1 MLLRQIAQPDDVWFH
16 AHRHAGAHVL
26 LKVQP
31 HRDMPHQTLV
41 EAAAVA
47 AYYSKGKEATAVE
60 VIYTQTKHVRKFRGA
75 RPGQVSV
82 RTYQTL
88 EVAPRLP
95 EAS

>member
-1 MLLRQIAQPDDVWFH
+1 
-16 AHRHAGAHVL
+16 
-26 LKVQP
+26 
-31 HRDMPHQTLV
+31 
-41 EAAAVA
+41 
-47 AYYSKGKEATAVE
+47 VE
-60 VIYTQTKHVRKFRGA
+60 VIYTQAKHVRKFRGA

>member
-1 MLLRQIAQPDDVWFH
+1 MLLRQIAQPDDFWFH

-31 HRDMPHQTLV
+31 HRDLLPQTLV

-47 AYYSKGKEATAVE
+47 AYYSQGKDAAAVE
-60 VIYTQTKHVRKFRGA
+60 VMYTQAKHVRKFRGA

-88 EVAPRLP
+88 EVAPQLP

>member
-1 MLLRQIAQPDDVWFH
+1 MAQPDVWWFH

-47 AYYSKGKEATAVE
+47 AFYSKGKDATAVE
-60 VIYTQTKHVRKFRGA
+60 VIYTLAQHVRKFRGA

-82 RTYQTL
+82 KTYQTL